1 MEDLIGKMGNLTDK
15 RKSSKNF
22 SKRKKHGYIIVRDIL
37 LKKWDWLEKREDY
50 FLNKIKKVVS

>member
-1 MEDLIGKMGNLTDK
+1 MEDLIGKMGNLTEK

-37 LKKWDWLEKREDY
+37 LKKWDW
-50 FLNKIKKVVS
+50 